1 MKEVIQMYR
10 QKREQTYFTVTG
22 LYSYD
27 PTLFNNL
34 NLPVSLDKD
43 SAITEILM
51 TCGLLEIAYPDG
63 AILKKIINIWSF
75 ARKPDWQRMI
85 DALYG
90 EYNPLHNY
98 DRTEDSTGSGTNTG
112 QRGIQQSG
120 QFAESEHI
128 DDVNTRTIDT
138 TETRTDNLTDTR
150 TDNLTDTRTPNI
162 TNERTDNL
170 TEQKNGGETTTH
182 QNTAYNAGLTDTS
195 KDILVRNGDSTTNTG
210 TQTTTET
217 GKEATT
223 HTGTQTTAHT
233 GTQTNKT
240 EGTITD
246 DRDIDRNKSGSNS
259 SSETVNEMGTQSNTG
274 HLYARGNI
282 GVTSTQNLIEQE
294 IEIRYK
300 FNIYEIIAREF
311 KEKFCNLTYIL

>member
-1 MKEVIQMYR
+1 MYR

-27 PTLFNNL
+27 ETLFDNL
-34 NLPVSLDKD
+34 NLPNSLDKD
-43 SAITEILM
+43 TAVTEILM

-63 AILKKIINIWSF
+63 DILKKIINVWSF

-85 DALYG
+85 DALYAT
-90 EYNPLHNY
+90 YNPIHNY
-98 DRTEDSTGSGTNTG
+98 DRTEDSTGSGTSASQKG
-112 QRGIQQSG
+112 SQSTG
-120 QFAESEHI
+120 QFAETEHV
-128 DDVNTRTIDT
+128 DDINVRTIDT
-138 TETRTDNLTDTR
+138 TDTR
-150 TDNLTDTRTPNI
+150 TDNLTDIRTPNI
-162 TNERTDNL
+162 TSQRTDNL
-170 TEQKNGGETTTH
+170 SESKSGGETTTH

-195 KDILVRNGDSTTNTG
+195 KDILVRNGDTTNNTG
-210 TQTTTET
+210 TQTTTESGT
-217 GKEATT
+217 ENTT
-223 HTGTQTTAHT
+223 HT

-240 EGTITD
+240 EGSITD
-246 DRDIDRNKSGSNS
+246 DRDIDRNTSGSS
-259 SSETVNEMGTQSNTG
+259 SNTETINESGSQSNTG

-294 IEIRYK
+294 LEIRYK